1 MVEGGDARGNKQVA
15 VVLAVHHTRQAHKM
29 HLLKIWES
37 LRLQRL
43 FIAVVVVRAVVVRV
57 VDGDGDGDGGGG
69 GGLMLLIHCR
79 CN

>member
-1 MVEGGDARGNKQVA
+1 MAEGGDARGNKQVA
-15 VVLAVHHTRQAHKM
+15 VVLAVYDTRQAQKM

-43 FIAVVVVRAVVVRV
+43 FIAAVVVRV
-57 VDGDGDGDGGGG
+57 VDGDGDGGG

>member
-1 MVEGGDARGNKQVA
+1 MAEGGDARGNKQVA
-15 VVLAVHHTRQAHKM
+15 VVLAVYHTRQAQKM

-43 FIAVVVVRAVVVRV
+43 FIAAVVVRV
-57 VDGDGDGDGGGG
+57 VDGDSDGDGDGGG